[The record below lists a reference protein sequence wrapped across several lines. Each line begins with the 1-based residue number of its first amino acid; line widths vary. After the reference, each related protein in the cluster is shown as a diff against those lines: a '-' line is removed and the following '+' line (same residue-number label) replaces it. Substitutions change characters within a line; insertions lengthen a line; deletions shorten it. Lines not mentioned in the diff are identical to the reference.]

1 MYFIYIAIAV
11 LAFIFNILIVTSSKT
26 QTDGQMGI
34 VPVVQMVF
42 IIPIFII
49 CSLIF
54 YFTKNTSFGL
64 NYQHFYILLP
74 FLLEIMFF
82 AFTKDLFSIFNA
94 DGFVT
99 RSYVIA
105 ISLATIAVFFLN
117 WLFVKIF

>member
-11 LAFIFNILIVTSSKT
+11 LAFIFNIFIATNSNA
-26 QTDGQMGI
+26 QTDGQMGV

-49 CSLIF
+49 CSLIY

-64 NYQHFYILLP
+64 NYQQFYILLP
-74 FLLEIMFF
+74 FLLEIIFF
-82 AFTKDLFSIFNA
+82 AITKDLFGIFTK

-105 ISLATIAVFFLN
+105 IGLATIATYFLN
-117 WLFVKIF
+117 WILLKIF